1 MPPVFV
7 PIRGAQGFQQ
17 SNPTVLSTA
26 ALLGSLQ
33 VFEAYGGIRALRE
46 HSLGLT
52 GFLDSLLQQSKY
64 FLPIERTAEASPEPR
79 FTIITPNEKDS
90 RGAQLSLLFLPE
102 NSGIMQKVSGH
113 LKANGVIGDERNPNV
128 IRLTPVP
135 LYNTKEDC
143 TKAVEALNRA
153 FELL

>member
-17 SNPTVLSTA
+17 SNPSVLAAA

-33 VFEAYGGIRALRE
+33 VFEAVGGIQILRE
-46 HSLGLT
+46 HSLSLT
-52 GFLDSLLQQSKY
+52 GFLDSLLKQSKY
-64 FLPIERTAEASPEPR
+64 FVPIERTAEASSEPR
-79 FTIITPNEKDS
+79 FTIITPNERGS

-102 NSGIMQKVSGH
+102 NSGIMQKVLSY
-113 LKANGVIGDERNPNV
+113 LKASGVIGDERNPNV
-128 IRLTPVP
+128 IRLAPVP

-143 TKAVEALNRA
+143 IKAVEVLNRA